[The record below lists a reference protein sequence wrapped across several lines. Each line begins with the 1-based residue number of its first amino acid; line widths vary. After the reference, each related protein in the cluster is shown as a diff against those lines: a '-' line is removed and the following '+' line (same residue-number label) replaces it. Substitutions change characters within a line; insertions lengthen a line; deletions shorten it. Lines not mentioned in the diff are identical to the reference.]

1 MVVFFVLAQAWFP
14 PVLHKEDYDF
24 SE

>member
-14 PVLHKEDYDF
+14 QVLHKEDYDF